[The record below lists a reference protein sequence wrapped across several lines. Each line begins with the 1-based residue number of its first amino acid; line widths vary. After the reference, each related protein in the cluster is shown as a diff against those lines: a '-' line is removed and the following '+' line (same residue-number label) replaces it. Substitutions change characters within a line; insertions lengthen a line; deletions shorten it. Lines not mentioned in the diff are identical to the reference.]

1 MVHDNSFQT
10 PNTYYGVSKIYMERL
25 GSYYNKKFGVNFR
38 CLRYPS
44 IVSPYQYVAS
54 NTASYATGSL
64 N

>member
-1 MVHDNSFQT
+1 
-10 PNTYYGVSKIYMERL
+10 MERL

-54 NTASYATGSL
+54 NTASFATGK
-64 N
+64 